1 MLELANI
8 RYIKDSKSDYLSPQR
23 YLDRSPRMF
32 AMAAE
37 SKASN
42 TSSIPQN
49 DIEINTEIQMS
60 FDLSEI

>member
-1 MLELANI
+1 
-8 RYIKDSKSDYLSPQR
+8 
-23 YLDRSPRMF
+23 MF

-49 DIEINTEIQMS
+49 DIEINTEIQIS
-60 FDLSEI
+60 FHLSDNLN